1 MSDLINQYKDLLSAP
16 IIEEIKEEMQK
27 RKISQEKLKDILE
40 KVKEEYE
47 NALIDPGE
55 AIGIITAES
64 FGEPSTQMSISRD
77 EKIIVKIKN
86 KIRILKIGEFVDKL
100 MVLNKPYSFKDTE
113 YLPLNDYDFCVPSI
127 DQEEKI
133 EWKKVSECSRHKWKN
148 KLLRLT
154 TASGREIIATDNH
167 SFVVRE
173 HNNVV
178 PIAGRSLK
186 IGDRIPVMKYLPEN
200 CISKINLTKYL
211 DIPKNSRFPLAEE
224 NGFLSREKTRS
235 KQIPKEIKL
244 DYDFGWFIGA
254 YLAEGNATNGQVSIS
269 NINDCFVENTN
280 KFLSKIGLEFTE
292 EYHQRGFSLSRDVK
306 INSSL
311 LANFIKNVCRTGS
324 ENKIVPE
331 FAYSAK
337 EEFVSGLLRGYFDGD
352 GNFHVDRKMMRSSSN
367 SKELRDGITLLLLRF
382 KIFSYKIKDKKEQYW
397 ILIPYKYAPLFLQ
410 HIGSDIEYKRRDLER
425 LFELSENFWNNKS
438 NDYID
443 MISGFDDLFY
453 IVAKKLDMRTR
464 YVNNFTKRQKIGRT
478 TLYRYIKK
486 FEVLSREKNIDVK
499 KELEIMKRMFNS
511 DVIWDA
517 IEKIEYVEN
526 NNYVYDLSVP
536 GLETFTTFDGIITHN
551 TLNVKHFAGVAEMNV
566 TLGLPRLIEIFDATK
581 NHSTPA
587 MEVYLKKDYGKD
599 PKIVRKIAY
608 KLKETTLEDVATEF
622 LIDIT
627 KMSVKVVLDKEK
639 LKDLGMNDVSLI
651 KVLSKSLRNVQVRA
665 NKNEIVLK
673 GKDSGLNDLYALR
686 EKARNAFISGVKKIT
701 HVLPVKRG
709 GEFVILTAG
718 SNLKDIFAVKEVD
731 VTRIMTNDIH
741 EISKVLGIEAA
752 RQAIINEALK
762 VISNQGLD
770 VDERHIMLIADAM
783 TAQGVIRG
791 ITRTGL
797 TGDKESVFARA
808 SFETPIK
815 HLINA
820 AMTGE
825 KDELSSVIENVI
837 LNQPVPLGT
846 GLPDLIVTTN
856 NKGDKK

>member
-1 MSDLINQYKDLLSAP
+1 MSDLINQYKDLLPAP
-16 IIEEIKEEMQK
+16 IIEGIKEEMQK

-40 KVKEEYE
+40 KVKEEFE

-64 FGEPSTQMSISRD
+64 FGEPSTQMSISKD

-86 KIRILKIGEFVDKL
+86 KIKILKIGEFVDRL
-100 MVLNKPYSFKDTE
+100 IGLNKAYSFNDTE
-113 YLPLNDYDFCVPSI
+113 YLPLNDYDFHVPSI
-127 DQEEKI
+127 NQEEKI
-133 EWKKVSECSRHKWKN
+133 EWKKITECSRHKWKK
-148 KLLRLT
+148 KLLKLT

-167 SFVVRE
+167 SFVIRK
-173 HNNVV
+173 NNKIV
-178 PIAGRSLK
+178 PITGVDLK
-186 IGDRIPVMKYLPEN
+186 LRDRIPVMKYLPEN
-200 CISKINLTKYL
+200 CINKINLAEYL
-211 DIPKNSRFPLAEE
+211 DIPENSRFPLIEE
-224 NGFLSREKTRS
+224 NGFLLRYKTRS
-235 KQIPKEIKL
+235 KQIPKEIRL
-244 DYDFGWFIGA
+244 DYEFGWFIGA
-254 YLAEGNATNGQVSIS
+254 YLAEGNATNGQISIS
-269 NINDCFVENTN
+269 NMNDCFIENTN
-280 KFLSKIGLEFTE
+280 KFVSKIGLGFKE
-292 EYHQRGFSLSRDVK
+292 EYNQRGFSLSRDIK

-311 LANFIKNVCRTGS
+311 LANFINGVCKTGAG
-324 ENKIVPE
+324 NKIVPE
-331 FAYSAK
+331 FAYSAREK
-337 EEFVSGLLRGYFDGD
+337 FVRGLLKGYFDGD
-352 GNFHVDRKMMRSSSN
+352 GNFHVDRKMIRSSSN
-367 SKELRDGITLLLLRF
+367 SKELRDGIALLLSRF
-382 KIFSYKIKDKKEQYW
+382 KIFSYKIKDKKGQHW
-397 ILIPYKYAPLFLQ
+397 ILIPYKYTPLFLQ
-410 HIGSDIEYKRRDLER
+410 YIGSDIEYKRRNLEKMV
-425 LFELSENFWNNKS
+425 ELSQNFWNNKS
-438 NDYID
+438 NDYTD
-443 MISGFDDLFY
+443 MISGFDNLFY
-453 IVAKKLDMRTR
+453 DVAKKLGMKIR
-464 YVNNFTKRQKIGRT
+464 YVNNFTKRQRIGRT
-478 TLYRYIKK
+478 TLYRYIKQ
-486 FEVLSREKNIDVK
+486 FEVLSKEKSIDIG
-499 KELEIMKRMFNS
+499 KELEIMRRMFEA

-526 NNYVYDLSVP
+526 NDCVYDLSVP
-536 GLETFTTFDGIITHN
+536 GLETFTTFEGIITHN

-627 KMSVKVVLDKEK
+627 KMSVKIVLDKDK
-639 LKDLGMNDVSLI
+639 LKDLGMNDVALI
-651 KVLSKSLRNVQVRA
+651 KVLSKSLRNIQVRA

-686 EKARNAFISGVKKIT
+686 EKARSAFISGVKKIT

-718 SNLKDIFAVKEVD
+718 SNLKDIFTVKEVD
-731 VTRIMTNDIH
+731 VTRVMTNDIH

-783 TAQGVIRG
+783 TAQGIIRG

-825 KDELSSVIENVI
+825 KDELNSVIENVI

-846 GLPDLIVTTN
+846 GLPDLIVTTD

>member
-1 MSDLINQYKDLLSAP
+1 MNAEDVVNEYKDLLPIP
-16 IIEEIKEEMQK
+16 IIEEAKEEIK
-27 RKISQEKLKDILE
+27 NRRIGAEKA
-40 KVKEEYE
+40 KEIMERIKQEYE

-86 KIRILKIGEFVDKL
+86 KIKILKIGEFVDKL
-100 MVLNKPYSFKDTE
+100 MGLNKSYDFKDTE
-113 YLPLNDYDFCVPSI
+113 YLPLNDYDFYVPSI
-127 DQEEKI
+127 NQEEKI
-133 EWKKVSECSRHKWKN
+133 EWKKVTECSRHKWKN
-148 KLLRLT
+148 KLLKLT

-178 PIAGRSLK
+178 PIVGRNLK
-186 IGDRIPVMKYLPEN
+186 MGNRIPIMKYLPEN

-211 DIPKNSRFPLAEE
+211 DIPENSRFPLVEE
-224 NGFLSREKTRS
+224 NGFLLREKTRS
-235 KQIPKEIKL
+235 KQIPKELKL

-254 YLAEGNATNGQVSIS
+254 YLAEGNATNGQVSLS

-292 EYHQRGFSLSRDVK
+292 EYHQRGFSLSRDIK

-324 ENKIVPE
+324 DNKIVPE

-337 EEFVSGLLRGYFDGD
+337 EEFVSGLLKGYFDGD
-352 GNFHVDRKMMRSSSN
+352 GNFHVDRKMVRSSSN
-367 SKELRDGITLLLLRF
+367 SKELRDGIALLLSRF
-382 KIFSYKIKDKKEQYW
+382 KIFSYKVKDKKGQHW
-397 ILIPYKYAPLFLQ
+397 IFIPYKYTPLFLQ
-410 HIGSDIEYKRRDLER
+410 HIGSDIEYKRRDLIR
-425 LFELSENFWNNKS
+425 LVELSRNFWENKS
-438 NDYID
+438 SDYTD

-453 IVAKKLDMRTR
+453 LVAKKLGVKTR

-486 FEVLSREKNIDVK
+486 FEILSKEKNIDIRN
-499 KELEIMKRMFNS
+499 ELEIMRRMFNS
-511 DVIWDA
+511 DIVWDA
-517 IEKIEYVEN
+517 IEKIEYVN
-526 NNYVYDLSVP
+526 YNDYVYDLSVP
-536 GLETFTTFDGIITHN
+536 GLETFTTFDGVVTHN

-581 NHSTPA
+581 NPSTPA
-587 MEVYLKKDYGKD
+587 MEVYLKKDYNKD
-599 PKIVRKIAY
+599 PKVVRKIAY
-608 KLKETTLEDVATEF
+608 KLKETVLEDIATEF
-622 LIDIT
+622 LIDVT
-627 KMSVKVVLDKEK
+627 KMSVKVVLDKDK
-639 LKDLGMNDVSLI
+639 LRNLGMTEATFI
-651 KVLSKSLRNVQVRA
+651 KVLSKSLRNIQVRA

-673 GKDSGLNDLYALR
+673 GKEEGLNDLYALR
-686 EKARNAFISGVKKIT
+686 EKARTAFISGVKGVT

-709 GEFVILTAG
+709 NEFVILTAG
-718 SNLKDIFAVKEVD
+718 SNLKDVFEIKEVD
-731 VTRIMTNDIH
+731 AGRVISNDIH
-741 EISKVLGIEAA
+741 EIAKVLGIEAG
-752 RQAIINEALK
+752 RQAIINEAYK

-770 VDERHIMLIADAM
+770 VDIRHIMLIADAM
-783 TAQGVIRG
+783 TAQGIIRG

-797 TGDKESVFARA
+797 TGEKESVFARA

-825 KDELSSVIENVI
+825 RDELNSVIENVI

-846 GLPDLIVTTN
+846 GLPDLVVTT
-856 NKGDKK
+856 KESKK